1 MYLFIYLSIRP
12 STYSIYQSKYL
23 YMYLPPKTL
32 YMSVC
37 IFPSIHPPIC
47 LSVCLCMSVCF
58 VFVVVVVLFIYISTY
73 CPHTSHIRYFWVG
86 FVSAVGLLPQTLVAF
101 LSRLVHCI
109 ISPHHPQ
116 LAHPVLKCLH
126 GTEHGWLVELLY
138 TFNSGLYSVLFSVTK
153 SICCF
158 SRKKLDS
165 KTPT

>member
-1 MYLFIYLSIRP
+1 MYLSIHL

-37 IFPSIHPPIC
+37 ISFRLSTHQSVCLFVSVC
-47 LSVCLCMSVCF
+47 LSVLLLLLLLF
-58 VFVVVVVLFIYISTY
+58 YLFIYISTY
-73 CPHTSHIRYFWVG
+73 CPHTSHIQYFWVG
-86 FVSAVGLLPQTLVAF
+86 FVSAVGLLPRTLVAF

-138 TFNSGLYSVLFSVTK
+138 TFNSGLYSVLFSVNK